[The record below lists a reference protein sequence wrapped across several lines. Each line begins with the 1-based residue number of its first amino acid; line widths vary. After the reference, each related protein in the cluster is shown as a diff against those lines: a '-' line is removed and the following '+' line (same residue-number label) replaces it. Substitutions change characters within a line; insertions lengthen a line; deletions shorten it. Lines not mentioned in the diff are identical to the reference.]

1 MFFGTFN
8 VINNPFFDENDN
20 NNFLKQQMNK
30 GLSFRINII
39 PDVIYQ
45 KGVTEHQYLDS
56 LNGINNV
63 SDMWNISE
71 IDRKFTKI
79 PIKLKEKELNAYDT
93 LKACLSKEDF
103 KIFEDFLELYGERKD
118 FELEEKYIQGFKT
131 GILIGIECSKLK
143 L

>member
-1 MFFGTFN
+1 MN
-8 VINNPFFDENDN
+8 I
-20 NNFLKQQMNK
+20 LKELYGGK
-30 GLSFRINII
+30 
-39 PDVIYQ
+39 
-45 KGVTEHQYLDS
+45 
-56 LNGINNV
+56 
-63 SDMWNISE
+63 ISE
-71 IDRKFTKI
+71 INRISIATPK
-79 PIKLKEKELNAYDT
+79 KLKEKELNAYDT

>member
-1 MFFGTFN
+1 MN
-8 VINNPFFDENDN
+8 I
-20 NNFLKQQMNK
+20 LKELYY
-30 GLSFRINII
+30 G
-39 PDVIYQ
+39 
-45 KGVTEHQYLDS
+45 
-56 LNGINNV
+56 
-63 SDMWNISE
+63 NISE